1 MTPRTTT
8 PVPRPSV
15 LKRFGPLVAVIVAIG
30 LVAVLSSTGRSSDSS
45 QTVAGLGSSGKD
57 AEKDT
62 SLPDQLGRGRRRP
75 APPTKYDWGPMCDQ
89 ETGRLKIPS
98 TYTPPCFVARP
109 GVKGGATAQ
118 GVTADKITIVLYQA
132 ADTDLGAMLQ
142 AKLDPDAVQIDARK
156 KTLDMLSQ
164 LMNTWGRTIE
174 IKTLKGSGRR
184 RDVGAGRRRQ
194 GRRRVQ
200 GVRVDRRPEPVA
212 VLRRRAE
219 PARRALPQLRP
230 RRPRRDVPG
239 QRAVHVGPA
248 PDARAVAHQH
258 GRLHDRADAQPQ
270 GRVRRRPEAAGPEA
284 SVRRSST
291 SSRTHRCSARP
302 PR

>member
-15 LKRFGPLVAVIVAIG
+15 LKRFGPLVAVVVAIG

-45 QTVAGLGSSGKD
+45 QTVAGLGSSGKG

-62 SLPDQLGRGRRRP
+62 SLPISWDEAKKAG
-75 APPTKYDWGPMCDQ
+75 TTDKYDWGSMCDQ

-109 GVKGGATAQ
+109 GVKGGATAK

-142 AKLDPDAVQIDARK
+142 AKLDPDAVQLDARK
-156 KTLDMLSQ
+156 KTLNMLSQ

-184 RDVGAGRRRQ
+184 RDVGAGRRGQ

-200 GVRVDRRPEPVA
+200 GVRVDRRPEPVT

-219 PARRALPQLRP
+219 PAWRALPQLWP

-239 QRAVHVGPA
+239 ERALHVGPA

-270 GRVRRRPEAAGPEA
+270 GGVRRRSEAAGREA
-284 SVRRSST
+284 
-291 SSRTHRCSARP
+291 
-302 PR
+302 